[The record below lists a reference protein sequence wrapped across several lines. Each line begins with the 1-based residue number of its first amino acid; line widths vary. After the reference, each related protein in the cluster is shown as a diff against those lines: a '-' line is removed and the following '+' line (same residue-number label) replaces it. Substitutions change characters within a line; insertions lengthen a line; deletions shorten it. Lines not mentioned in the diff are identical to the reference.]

1 MRSAQGL
8 FDRVIRADGSA
19 VRVRCRPR
27 GSELR
32 DLTDRADPVN
42 WLTVLPGLLGLL
54 GWLLHLT
61 VCRRQWI
68 VSAEP
73 VDRSSLT
80 GSLRLGGLSR
90 SEAETA
96 FSSLV
101 EWLDS
106 GQHLE
111 AFTPAGR

>member
-1 MRSAQGL
+1 MRSDQGP
-8 FDRVIRADGSA
+8 FDRVIRSDGSSL
-19 VRVRCRPR
+19 RVRCRPR

-32 DLTDRADPVN
+32 DLTDRADPIN

-61 VCRRQWI
+61 VFRRQWI

-80 GSLRLGGLSR
+80 GSLRLDGLNR

-106 GQHLE
+106 GQRLE
-111 AFTPAGR
+111 AFTTVGR